1 MRQIPSSSGPLDKN
15 DLERLRIAQ
24 MLKAQRPLGKGE
36 NVKSGGYI
44 PGGKGL
50 SKNLAY
56 TRIGDVIDGEVVS
69 EEKSEGYAG
78 VPQEVVGTGDLAR
91 KKSPVG
97 GSEAATPTSRRKYTL
112 GVVDTTDQ
120 IGKMARDAADRNLTA
135 SAEELKGF
143 KGFLKKVWK
152 HNIFN
157 EYYRQKEIIK
167 AKKKI
172 AETGNA
178 FANEDLGMDAHDA
191 AQRAV
196 TERFI
201 QAFEDESLER
211 EFLHDG
217 EEGRKLEDDET
228 DGDLKRDLKDL
239 VLNYAQGSFN
249 DESFSSQKEA
259 LFARMNESGGRGG
272 AKGRMYADNLLD
284 IAKEVRKAVAHG
296 QGIDQLDIDFDVV
309 VGRART
315 GVRTEAQLGAVD
327 RITDKI
333 QKSLVGRFANETTI
347 ALGVAA
353 AYSAGSYV
361 SQRIASSKLAAWGTF
376 GASALLGGGI
386 AAARESRR
394 LEMERAQHTREAAQG
409 RTFEPGSARRAEMEG
424 FRHETRSAAQLTEE
438 LRAAL
443 YEQDSSGGIRTRD
456 LDEAGMRQA
465 AARLA
470 EIESR
475 IKMSDSHRIDLIG
488 YSGSGNV
495 ERERFDLD
503 LARAKAKVDMRKI
516 CREKGLTFA
525 DTGDVDALIA
535 TLTQERGN
543 EMRQGDQGIE
553 AKDRIFKKMKRAK
566 MAKKAVTAVAVG
578 LAIGATAR
586 DLTSFFDDD
595 RTGIVEEML
604 VGKQAYGAGAD
615 SVVPQGAAA
624 EAIPAGKE
632 DESAEQGVAGIR
644 DGLGDM
650 EQMRKNYSGD
660 LIQKLQEQQGVSGDS
675 IKGAYGGAAAEAV
688 SGTKTVYEDILT
700 TKRVSPQD
708 YLQNNPDARSVHRG
722 MWFDNNTRRADLNE
736 LGLRPGGVQ
745 GTGLDKNGNFVYSI
759 KEMARGISRHGQ
771 ISEHMRQLMESGKLK
786 MLFSLSGDSSN
797 RVLEV
802 PIDANGQAVIDPN
815 SPIGKLLFRNNGGKM
830 EFLGKYAEV
839 AQIMGNKNGVDEV
852 RIYATGVG
860 KGLDGVDV
868 QVTERVPREIP
879 DVKPQPVP
887 APQEAPR
894 IDPLVAPMETGEV
907 KPIDETELPPIIPI
921 LSRKPLEP
929 SMRRKLEKESRDAYM
944 GAYGYFGYGRFL
956 DSSEYRERALDGING
971 DPEFDVIKND
981 DALAEEYL
989 AKQDPAYL
997 AELEQMI
1004 GSLEP
1009 MKESVDASVI
1019 IPSGLEAKNIEKTL
1033 TQYGN
1038 MNSQERFE
1046 IVIFENHTNDKQ
1058 RDETAAIID
1067 KVRKQYPN
1075 LNIAHLYKTF
1085 DGKPYIGKL
1094 RKYIVDSTLL
1104 RKRKAGIKKSTVF
1117 VSNDADAN
1125 GASPDYMKYI
1135 LEDFE
1140 NGRLD
1145 AVAGKMDFPKEAF
1158 EKLPLLHA
1166 SQRAWDYFMTVIRHA
1181 YGNNPE
1187 LRGANS
1193 AFRSG
1198 IYSAVGGYNERSE
1211 LGEDLEIGWMI
1222 KAARGGNKGR
1232 IRYDNRMSLVTSAR
1246 RPAIKLLEGGSLADQ
1261 YEDFHK
1267 NERVRTLPLEEML
1280 NEKRDM
1286 DWDHFK
1292 SEIQRM
1298 YSYYAGKKVSKGGW
1312 IDDDVMENT
1321 FRRSM
1326 FFLGVEY
1333 RVNGDTVEIL
1343 DTSRLRAGLGRA
1355 RSNSEGAGN

>member
-1 MRQIPSSSGPLDKN
+1 MRQMPLSPDPTDPSE
-15 DLERLRIAQ
+15 LERIRKEEQSDARRALT
-24 MLKAQRPLGKGE
+24 
-36 NVKSGGYI
+36 NVEEAKSGEYI
-44 PGGKGL
+44 PNGKRREE
-50 SKNLAY
+50 KKAY
-56 TRIGDVIDGEVVS
+56 TRIGDVIDGEVVPDGGL
-69 EEKSEGYAG
+69 ETYAG
-78 VPQEVVGTGDLAR
+78 VPPEVVGSGELAR
-91 KKSPVG
+91 KKGTAGENEKAPASVK
-97 GSEAATPTSRRKYTL
+97 RKFTV

-120 IGKMARDAADRNLTA
+120 IEKMARDAADRNLTA

-143 KGFLKKVWK
+143 KGFLKKIWK

-172 AETGNA
+172 AESGNA
-178 FANEDLGMDAHDA
+178 FANEDLSADAHSA

-201 QAFEDESLER
+201 QAFEDETLEQ
-211 EFLHDG
+211 EFLHQG
-217 EEGRKLEDDET
+217 EEGRKLKDDDA

-239 VLNYAQGSFN
+239 VLSYAQGSL
-249 DESFSSQKEA
+249 DDRTFSTQKEGI
-259 LFARMNESGGRGG
+259 LERMNAGDDGRRP
-272 AKGRMYADNLLD
+272 KGRMYADNLLD
-284 IAKEVRKAVAHG
+284 IAKEVRKAVGHG
-296 QGIDQLDIDFDVV
+296 QGVDQLDIDFDVV
-309 VGRART
+309 IGRART

-333 QKSLVGRFANETTI
+333 QKSMVGRFANETTI

-394 LEMERAQHTREAAQG
+394 LEMERAQHAREAAQG

-488 YSGSGNV
+488 YSGSGDV

-688 SGTKTVYEDILT
+688 SGTKVVYEDVVT
-700 TKRVSPQD
+700 EKRVAPQD
-708 YLQNNPDARSVHRG
+708 YLRNNPSARSVHRG
-722 MWFDNNTRRADLNE
+722 MWFDNNTRKADLNE
-736 LGLRPGGVQ
+736 LGLRPGGVH
-745 GTGLDKNGNFVYSI
+745 GTGLDKNGNFVYSV
-759 KEMARGISRHGQ
+759 KEMSRGISRHGQ

-868 QVTERVPREIP
+868 QVTEKVPREVP
-879 DVKPQPVP
+879 DIKPQPVP
-887 APQEAPR
+887 VPHEEPR

-907 KPIDETELPPIIPI
+907 KPIDETELPPVIPI
-921 LSRKPLEP
+921 LSRTPLEP
-929 SMRRKLEKESRDAYM
+929 AQRRKMQQEARMGYLNAYEH
-944 GAYGYFGYGRFL
+944 YGYTGFIGE
-956 DSSEYRERALDGING
+956 DEYKERALDAIND
-971 DPEFDVIKND
+971 DPNYDVVKND
-981 DALAEEYL
+981 DALAAEYL
-989 AKQDPAYL
+989 ARQNPEYL
-997 AELEQMI
+997 AELEKI
-1004 GSLEP
+1004 VDDLPP
-1009 MKESVDASVI
+1009 MKDGIEATVI
-1019 IPSGLEAKNIEKTL
+1019 MPSGLEGKNLERTLANYAK
-1033 TQYGN
+1033 
-1038 MNSQERFE
+1038 MNNKDRFE
-1046 IVIFENHTNDKQ
+1046 IVIFENHTKDKQ
-1058 RDETAAIID
+1058 RDESAAVIEKI
-1067 KVRKQYPN
+1067 RSAYPD
-1075 LNIAHLYKTF
+1075 LNIVHFYRTF
-1085 DGKPYIGKL
+1085 NEKPPIGLL
-1094 RKYIVDSTLL
+1094 RKYIVDASLM
-1104 RKRKAGIKKSTVF
+1104 RKRKAGIRKSTLF
-1117 VSNDADAN
+1117 VSNDADCY
-1125 GASPDYMKYI
+1125 GISEDYVNHLI
-1135 LEDFE
+1135 EDFKD
-1140 NGRLD
+1140 NKVD
-1145 AVAGKMDFPKEAF
+1145 AVAGKMDFPKDAF
-1158 EKLPLLHA
+1158 RNFPLLHA
-1166 SQRAWDYFMTVIRHA
+1166 SQRAWDYFMTVCRHA
-1181 YGNNPE
+1181 YGNTPE

-1198 IYSAVGGYNERSE
+1198 SYSAVGGYNEKSI
-1211 LGEDLEIGWMI
+1211 LGEDLELGWMI
-1222 KAARGGNKGR
+1222 RAARGGGSGR
-1232 IRYDNRMSLVTSAR
+1232 IRYDNRVSVVTSAR
-1246 RPAIKLLEGGSLADQ
+1246 RPASKLLEGGSLADQ

-1267 NERVRTLPLEEML
+1267 NEKVRALPIDEML
-1280 NEKRDM
+1280 NEQRDM

-1298 YSYYAGKKVSKGGW
+1298 YSFYEKKKKSNKGW
-1312 IDDDVMENT
+1312 LDDQVMENT
-1321 FRRSM
+1321 FKRAM

-1333 RVNGDTVEIL
+1333 RLNGTTVEVL
-1343 DTSRLRAGLGRA
+1343 DTSRLRQGLERA
-1355 RSNSEGAGN
+1355 KG